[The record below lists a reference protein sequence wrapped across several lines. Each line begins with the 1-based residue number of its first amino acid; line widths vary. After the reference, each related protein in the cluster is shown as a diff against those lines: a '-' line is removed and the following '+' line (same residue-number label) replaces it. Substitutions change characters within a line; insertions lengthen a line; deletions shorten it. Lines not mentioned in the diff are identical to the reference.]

1 MPKTHV
7 SLNNLQNTQ
16 YRWLEYLALLFIL
29 LLAAYFRLANVRDN
43 PGWYTDEA
51 THVDIAQHLLHGRV
65 QYLALTQSTL
75 LVSRPPLF
83 HLLLSPLFGQFGV
96 DMGVLR
102 AFAGT
107 LGVVTVGLL
116 YVVVRRATGERAL
129 SLLAALMLAI
139 YPNAV
144 LYSRFGFSYNLL
156 VPLVMI
162 AMLGLW
168 EYLTTP
174 PDPLSKH
181 GEGENRVNRLQG
193 RHWLALAAMAI
204 GVGMLGDVAMMTF
217 AAPLAVIVLVR
228 RWRDLLWSMP
238 LMALPFGLYAGAMLA
253 TMPQVFW
260 FDAGFVLSRLGTI
273 PLLGQLPNVALNYT
287 VLLSQD
293 FWMLSGMVGLFL
305 LRPARIQ
312 RLFLLLFLLPLVILG
327 RTAALYSLSFY
338 YMIPLLPLVAL
349 GVGSLV
355 RYGMPYVFRVVCG
368 SLEAVF
374 SPLLDPTSLRGHSS
388 PFESPEFK
396 EREKAPSARYFKG
409 RLWGGFAMMAGAGL
423 AVLLVVISPLLTSTV
438 LMLDH
443 VVNHWQTAIDP
454 FLITPDDARQAADYV
469 NSRVSAEEVVIAS
482 PTLAWMFHAN
492 AADFQM
498 AVAAT
503 GEGTVHFPPDIP
515 PERFAFDPRYSGA
528 RFVIVDNL
536 WRNWGAVHIPGVLRM
551 LRDVETW
558 PLVFEAGSIQVYE
571 NPAM

>member
-1 MPKTHV
+1 MIRR
-7 SLNNLQNTQ
+7 S
-16 YRWLEYLALLFIL
+16 WLERLALLLIL
-29 LLAAYFRLANVRDN
+29 LLAAYLRLANVRDN

-83 HLLLSPLFGQFGV
+83 HLMLAPLFGQFGV

-102 AFAGT
+102 AFTGT

-116 YVVVRRATGERAL
+116 YVVVRRATGERTL

-156 VPLVMI
+156 APLMMV

-168 EYLTTP
+168 EYLTP
-174 PDPLSKH
+174 PLDPLPIN
-181 GEGENRVNRLQG
+181 GEGGKHIGRKQG
-193 RHWLALAAMAI
+193 WLALAALAI

-217 AAPLAVIVLVR
+217 AAPFVVIVLIR
-228 RWRDLLWSMP
+228 CWRDLLWSLP
-238 LMALPFGLYAGAMLA
+238 LMALPFGLYAGVMLA
-253 TMPQVFW
+253 RMPQVFW
-260 FDAGFVLSRLGTI
+260 FDAGFVFSRLGTI

-293 FWMLSGMVGLFL
+293 FWVLSGVVGLFL
-305 LRPARIQ
+305 LRPARLQ
-312 RLFLLLFLLPLVILG
+312 RLSLLLFLLPLVILG

-349 GVGSLV
+349 GAAALV
-355 RYGMPYVFRVVCG
+355 RYGTPYVFGVVYE
-368 SLEAVF
+368 SLEAV
-374 SPLLDPTSLRGHSS
+374 LGELKRTRYIVSLQ
-388 PFESPEFK
+388 
-396 EREKAPSARYFKG
+396 
-409 RLWGGFAMMAGAGL
+409 RLIVPAGAGL
-423 AVLLVVISPLLTSTV
+423 VVLLVVVSPLLTSTA
-438 LMLDH
+438 LMFDH

-469 NSRVSAEEVVIAS
+469 NSRVSAEDVVIAS

-515 PERFAFDPRYSGA
+515 PERLAFDPRYEGA
-528 RFVIVDNL
+528 RFVVVDNL

-558 PLVFEAGSIQVYE
+558 PLAFEAGSIQVYE
-571 NPAM
+571 NPTR